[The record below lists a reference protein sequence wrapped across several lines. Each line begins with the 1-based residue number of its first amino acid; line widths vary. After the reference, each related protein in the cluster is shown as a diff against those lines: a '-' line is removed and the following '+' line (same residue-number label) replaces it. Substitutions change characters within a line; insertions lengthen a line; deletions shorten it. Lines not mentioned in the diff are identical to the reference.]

1 MAKTDSLREA
11 ELQARK
17 PIPSKY
23 FNEDT
28 SFHPASVLISKPIE
42 EVWSFLRDM
51 RNMPKF
57 IRGLASVQVLDDKRS
72 HWVFEHQGERHENDS
87 EIIAEEM
94 GSLLV
99 WQAVGEKNQVGAVS
113 LERAP
118 GGRGTFVSMR
128 TSTDREKGKVTG
140 VLAWYFGGDPKSA
153 SYINLR
159 RLKAFME
166 TGEVPT
172 VEGQPNGREQELK
185 H

>member
-1 MAKTDSLREA
+1 MAEQNNLRDREI
-11 ELQARK
+11 QARK

-23 FNEDT
+23 FNEDKHV
-28 SFHPASVLISKPIE
+28 HPASVLISKPIE
-42 EVWSFLRDM
+42 QVWAFLRDM
-51 RNMPKF
+51 NNMPKF
-57 IRGLASVQVLDDKRS
+57 IRGLKSVDVIDSKRS
-72 HWVFEHQGERHENDS
+72 HWTFEYQGERHENDS

-94 GSLLV
+94 PSLLV
-99 WQAVGEKNQVGAVS
+99 WQAVGEKKQVGAVT

-128 TSTDREKGKVTG
+128 TSTDREKGKVSG
-140 VLAWYFGGDPKSA
+140 VLAWYLGGDPKTA

-159 RLKAFME
+159 RLKAYME

-172 VEGQPNGREQELK
+172 VEGQPNGREQEIK